1 MRPLEL
7 TIEGFRSY
15 RTRTT
20 FDWRGRRLV
29 GIVGPIGSGKS
40 SILDAVSFALY
51 GKTPAVEGA
60 TKSLIHQL
68 CDQSHVELRFEVEG
82 QVWRAVRSLRR
93 KGQSGHQ
100 LERLAADEP
109 DAEVIDRIAG
119 DEPMKARVEQL
130 LGMDFRA
137 FCRSVMLAQNRF
149 AEFLK
154 ATAGDRDR
162 VLKGVFGYDLLD
174 AAQATAKIRLDRVE
188 VELEALA
195 GERRR
200 IDEAR
205 ERLDGARAAAA
216 QAERRLRDLE
226 SLTDEFERLTKEA
239 DAAAADAD
247 AAHEV
252 MAELREITGS
262 LPSAAEVERVVEA
275 AAKAVSVV
283 ETARSLVEEATR
295 ARADRDAQ
303 LHDVAARVGDRERF
317 RSFDR
322 LVQQQEHEARAAER
336 ARKAVIDAEAVVTLA
351 AREAAEA
358 RALAA
363 DATDVAEPA
372 ARAALEAAAE
382 QLAIRRTDLAG
393 AQHAEMAL
401 VLRGEL
407 AAGDRCPVCDQP
419 VHDVPRRGRA
429 PKVAAAERAVAKA
442 SAAVA
447 TAQEKRERA
456 AQVASAAM
464 GAAANA
470 DAAAHAAG
478 ERAAA
483 AVEELR
489 SAEAALTATH
499 GQLVEWL
506 GEGDARTLLEAREA
520 ELDAAERS
528 AQAARAALE
537 AAQAE
542 LETARERGAESTA
555 QLSMMANRLSVAWGR
570 LGEDRAVPPESAA
583 TRAGFVEVG
592 EAVLSRHADAEE
604 RRSSAVARGDEAR
617 GALEALLGSIGLAP
631 GEDFRHALTQAG
643 VRHGAA
649 AAEVATLEEQIGL
662 ANELEGR
669 VVDAEARHGLARRLA
684 EDLKPSRFLAFLLQ
698 EERAELAELGSEHF
712 EQLTDGAYRFTG
724 DDRFEILDLNA
735 AGTKR
740 KPDSLSGGETFLAS
754 LALALSLAE
763 MVARGGGRLD
773 AFFLDEGFGSLDPE
787 HLDRAMDGI
796 GRLVSEDARR
806 LVVLVSHVAEMREA
820 VEDLIVLDKHDVTG
834 DTIVRSGAIPVA

>member
-7 TIEGFRSY
+7 TVEGFRSY

-68 CDQSHVELRFEVEG
+68 CDASHVELRFEVDG

-100 LERLAADEP
+100 LERLADDRADA
-109 DAEVIDRIAG
+109 DVLDRVTG

-130 LGMDFRA
+130 LGMDFKA

-174 AAQATAKIRLDRVE
+174 AAQATARVRLERA
-188 VELEALA
+188 ELELEVLA

-205 ERLDGARAAAA
+205 ERLEGARAAAA
-216 QAERRLRDLE
+216 RAERRLRDLE
-226 SLTDEFERLTKEA
+226 SLIPEFERLTKETDAATA
-239 DAAAADAD
+239 DAVGAD
-247 AAHEV
+247 ELI
-252 MAELREITGS
+252 AELRGITET
-262 LPSAAEVERVVEA
+262 LPSAAHVDEVVRGATEADSTVE
-275 AAKAVSVV
+275 S
-283 ETARSLVEEATR
+283 
-295 ARADRDAQ
+295 ARAAVDEASRIRAERDAE

-322 LVQQQEHEARAAER
+322 LVQQQEHEAATAER
-336 ARKAVIDAEAVVTLA
+336 ARQAVARCEGAVTLA
-351 AREAAEA
+351 EEA
-358 RALAA
+358 AA
-363 DATDVAEPA
+363 DARARASEAADVAEPA
-372 ARAALEAAAE
+372 VRASLASAEEELERRRAALA
-382 QLAIRRTDLAG
+382 Q
-393 AQHAEMAL
+393 AQHAEMAQ

-407 AAGDRCPVCDQP
+407 SAGDRCPVCDQP
-419 VHDVPRRGRA
+419 IHQLPKRGAA
-429 PKVAAAERAVAKA
+429 PKVATAERAVAKA
-442 SAAVA
+442 A
-447 TAQEKRERA
+447 TGVTRAQRDVERA
-456 AQVASAAM
+456 ARAASAAQGAAEGAEAALKKAHEHASAAM
-464 GAAANA
+464 
-470 DAAAHAAG
+470 
-478 ERAAA
+478 
-483 AVEELR
+483 EELR
-489 SAEAALTATH
+489 AAEAALAATQ

-520 ELDAAERS
+520 ELDGAEH
-528 AQAARAALE
+528 AARAARAELD
-537 AAQAE
+537 AAQSA
-542 LETARERGAESTA
+542 LEEARELATHSA
-555 QLSMMANRLSVAWGR
+555 KQLSTMANRLSVAWGR
-570 LGEDRAVPPESAA
+570 LGEDRAVAA
-583 TRAGFVEVG
+583 DPVAARAGFLELG
-592 EAVLSRHADAEE
+592 EAVLSRHADAQE
-604 RRSSAVARGDEAR
+604 RRRAAQARAAEA
-617 GALEALLGSIGLAP
+617 GAALETMLGSIGLDP
-631 GEDFRHALTQAG
+631 GADFRHELTQAG
-643 VRHGAA
+643 IRHGAA
-649 AAEVATLEEQIGL
+649 ATEVAALEEQVGRS
-662 ANELEGR
+662 NRLEGQI
-669 VVDAEARHGLARRLA
+669 VEAEARHGLVRRLA

-712 EQLTDGAYRFTG
+712 EQLTDGAYRFTE

-754 LALALSLAE
+754 LALALALAE

-834 DTIVRSGAIPVA
+834 DTIVRSGAAPAA